1 MTYDEVKAAVVERL
15 ERSKQHPNHVPQF
28 AAAVESDE
36 WGLQLC
42 FGETRAKA
50 NGEAWKLA
58 CHNREFGRS
67 GCRVVRWDD
76 LLDEAI

>member
-1 MTYDEVKAAVVERL
+1 MTFDEVKQAAIERL
-15 ERSKQHPNHVPQF
+15 ERTKHLPTHKPMF

-42 FGETRAKA
+42 FGFTRREA
-50 NGEAWKLA
+50 NDDAWKLA

-76 LLDEAI
+76 LLDEPI